1 MAFPLLQQLMIGA
14 SRSDLQHALLMVD
27 SELRLSNQRKSEI
40 ISAIELQANRDDA
53 THATLCRFLL
63 GLISKTKIHAL
74 IKTIRPIRAN
84 TSKKKSIDIF
94 IKLDAEAR
102 RACDEG
108 GADATQAPV
117 DAGGADA
124 DDSGLQLVVYSP
136 PALDQ
141 QVVPS
146 VPDKFRRQFGKRLR
160 RAAARKQTSKR
171 IIQSIKHVLE
181 ASAPFRMID
190 DIVKDVQRKVDRP
203 LTKGVARVFLFKK
216 LMSALIKRARKPH
229 RRNPRARFTVCPG
242 ETLPPQVEMM
252 RMWDNDHWV
261 NKYCMLD
268 TPAIRRH
275 EKKRRAHAD
284 PQSDSTDAEGDA

>member
-1 MAFPLLQQLMIGA
+1 MIGA

-84 TSKKKSIDIF
+84 TSKKKSIEIF

-102 RACDEG
+102 RAC
-108 GADATQAPV
+108 
-117 DAGGADA
+117 

-181 ASAPFRMID
+181 ASAPFRKID

-203 LTKGVARVFLFKK
+203 LTRGVARVFLFKQ
-216 LMSALIKRARKPH
+216 LRSALIKRTRKPH

-275 EKKRRAHAD
+275 AIKRSAHDD

>member
-1 MAFPLLQQLMIGA
+1 MIGA

-102 RACDEG
+102 RACD
-108 GADATQAPV
+108 
-117 DAGGADA
+117 
-124 DDSGLQLVVYSP
+124 DSGLQLVVYSP

-181 ASAPFRMID
+181 ASAPFRRID

-275 EKKRRAHAD
+275 AIKRSAHDD

>member
-14 SRSDLQHALLMVD
+14 SRADLQHALLMVD

-84 TSKKKSIDIF
+84 TSKKKSIEIF

-102 RACDEG
+102 RAC
-108 GADATQAPV
+108 
-117 DAGGADA
+117 

-181 ASAPFRMID
+181 ASAPFRKID

-203 LTKGVARVFLFKK
+203 LTRGVARVFLFKQ
-216 LMSALIKRARKPH
+216 LRSALIKRTRKPH
-229 RRNPRARFTVCPG
+229 PRNPRARFTVCPG

-275 EKKRRAHAD
+275 AIKRRAHAD

>member
-84 TSKKKSIDIF
+84 SSKKKSIEIF

-102 RACDEG
+102 RAC
-108 GADATQAPV
+108 
-117 DAGGADA
+117 

-181 ASAPFRMID
+181 ASAPFRRID

-216 LMSALIKRARKPH
+216 LRSALIKRRRKPH

-242 ETLPPQVEMM
+242 ETLLPQVEMM

-275 EKKRRAHAD
+275 ENKRRAHAD

>member
-1 MAFPLLQQLMIGA
+1 
-14 SRSDLQHALLMVD
+14 
-27 SELRLSNQRKSEI
+27 
-40 ISAIELQANRDDA
+40 
-53 THATLCRFLL
+53 
-63 GLISKTKIHAL
+63 
-74 IKTIRPIRAN
+74 
-84 TSKKKSIDIF
+84 
-94 IKLDAEAR
+94 
-102 RACDEG
+102 
-108 GADATQAPV
+108 
-117 DAGGADA
+117 
-124 DDSGLQLVVYSP
+124 
-136 PALDQ
+136 
-141 QVVPS
+141 

-181 ASAPFRMID
+181 ASAPFRKID

-203 LTKGVARVFLFKK
+203 LTRGVARVFLFKQ
-216 LMSALIKRARKPH
+216 LRSALIKRTRKPH
-229 RRNPRARFTVCPG
+229 PRNPRARFTVCPG

-275 EKKRRAHAD
+275 AIKRRAHAD

>member
-14 SRSDLQHALLMVD
+14 LRSDLQHALLMVD
-27 SELRLSNQRKSEI
+27 SRLRLSNQRKSEI

-63 GLISKTKIHAL
+63 ELIDNKKIHAL

-84 TSKKKSIDIF
+84 TSKKKLIEIF
-94 IKLDAEAR
+94 IKVDAEAR
-102 RACDEG
+102 RACD
-108 GADATQAPV
+108 
-117 DAGGADA
+117 
-124 DDSGLQLVVYSP
+124 DSRLQLVVYSP

-141 QVVPS
+141 QIVPS
-146 VPDKFRRQFGKRLR
+146 VPANFIRKFGKRLR
-160 RAAARKQTSKR
+160 RAAARKQSSKR

-181 ASAPFRMID
+181 ASPPLRRID
-190 DIVKDVQRKVDRP
+190 DIVKDVERRVAAP
-203 LTKGVARVFLFKK
+203 LTRGVARVFLFKK
-216 LMSALIKRARKPH
+216 LRSALIKRTRKPH

-275 EKKRRAHAD
+275 AIKLSAQDD
-284 PQSDSTDAEGDA
+284 PQSDSTDAEGDASQRHC

>member
-84 TSKKKSIDIF
+84 TSKKKSIEIF

-102 RACDEG
+102 RAC
-108 GADATQAPV
+108 
-117 DAGGADA
+117 

-181 ASAPFRMID
+181 ASAPFRRID

-275 EKKRRAHAD
+275 AIKRRAHAD